1 MPINSNLKLLF
12 SLISVVAISILIIF
26 FFAFFIIILLPLIVL
41 IYVFRKKIFKMFV
54 FYSTNK
60 EYSFKNNNSNKTN
73 NINNFIDV
81 KYEEKKEDEIKN

>member
-41 IYVFRKKIFKMFV
+41 IYVFRKKILRMFIS
-54 FYSTNK
+54 YSTNK
-60 EYSFKNNNSNKTN
+60 EYSFKNNNSNKAN

>member
-1 MPINSNLKLLF
+1 
-12 SLISVVAISILIIF
+12 
-26 FFAFFIIILLPLIVL
+26 
-41 IYVFRKKIFKMFV
+41 MFV
-54 FYSTNK
+54 FHSTNK

>member
-1 MPINSNLKLLF
+1 MYLEKN
-12 SLISVVAISILIIF
+12 
-26 FFAFFIIILLPLIVL
+26 
-41 IYVFRKKIFKMFV
+41 FKMFV

-81 KYEEKKEDEIKN
+81 KYEEKKKMKLKTNF

>member
-41 IYVFRKKIFKMFV
+41 AYVFRKKILKMFIL
-54 FYSTNK
+54 YSANK
-60 EYSFKNNNSNKTN
+60 KYSSKENNSYKTN
-73 NINNFIDV
+73 NINNFIEV